1 MIVVGVELVENFK
14 PILLAF
20 AGLLLYSSYN
30 LLTKDDSEEDDEDL
44 SDNKLVKVCR
54 YLFFLLLVRRTLTEG
69 FFHNDGGPMSEQ
81 ALLMSCVPEFSKCMM
96 QLISLSARQWQVKQP
111 KICTWQYPGGG
122 AYC

>member
-54 YLFFLLLVRRTLTEG
+54 YPFFLLLLRRTSTSDSFISMED
-69 FFHNDGGPMSEQ
+69 HCQDKHC
-81 ALLMSCVPEFSKCMM
+81 SCLEF
-96 QLISLSARQWQVKQP
+96 LSSPSA
-111 KICTWQYPGGG
+111 
-122 AYC
+122 